1 MPTFAKVKK
10 IAQNMID
17 ADVNRDRLF
26 AKCDEMFKSQWSL
39 PYPLSGIDYIHK
51 VVSTDPHDV
60 IRAGTRVLATLDP
73 GVKLQPLTEDDQGKA
88 QANRIERA
96 LKWHL
101 YNASRRRRASII
113 RDVVMSSLR
122 YDEIC
127 ARVMFLPHQKKQGS
141 LSAARARIAER
152 FGPYAV
158 IMYNP
163 RHVHTRYSDLMPEA
177 VLYNSVVPID
187 EVIDSWG
194 DLAKEVKAKR
204 DEDDARY
211 VTVYDYTDL
220 EERAV
225 WCVAT
230 SDPVAAPPDA
240 KDVIQLIESQPHEMS
255 FMPWVCRI
263 GGTTLES
270 DPEHQRIPLLYSV
283 KQSGQWDT
291 LNSLLTLLFSEGIAY
306 ASAPRLHIQ
315 GPGAEDAEVDYGDVN
330 KPLRTG
336 PNTNVAPL
344 QPPALDQGIASLS
357 EQIRAALSKST
368 VASILQG
375 GEIPAQTAY
384 ATLNLATLTAL
395 GTLKPYKELA
405 ELAVGDILTQM
416 LLWVEFSGE
425 TVKAY
430 DTDSRGFGKMYD
442 ISPDDIDPKNLYISV
457 ELKPDMPT
465 DRQQRINAAAIAVD
479 KLNYPVEEALQDI
492 GLTDPQSA
500 IRTRM
505 IERLQEYFLQ
515 KYIKQDDLQMQMAVQ
530 QQAQQQAQAAQQQQ
544 AQQQAQQQQPMPGA
558 PPGVEGVGGQGFNPA
573 MGGAPPAEMF
583 PQATREGQTGLTME
597 GEQTAEVA

>member
-26 AKCDEMFKSQWSL
+26 AKCDEMFKSQWSV

-113 RDVVMSSLR
+113 RDVV
-122 YDEIC
+122 
-127 ARVMFLPHQKKQGS
+127 
-141 LSAARARIAER
+141 
-152 FGPYAV
+152 
-158 IMYNP
+158 MYNP

-515 KYIKQDDLQMQMAVQ
+515 KYIKQDDCRCRW
-530 QQAQQQAQAAQQQQ
+530 
-544 AQQQAQQQQPMPGA
+544 PC
-558 PPGVEGVGGQGFNPA
+558 
-573 MGGAPPAEMF
+573 
-583 PQATREGQTGLTME
+583 
-597 GEQTAEVA
+597 